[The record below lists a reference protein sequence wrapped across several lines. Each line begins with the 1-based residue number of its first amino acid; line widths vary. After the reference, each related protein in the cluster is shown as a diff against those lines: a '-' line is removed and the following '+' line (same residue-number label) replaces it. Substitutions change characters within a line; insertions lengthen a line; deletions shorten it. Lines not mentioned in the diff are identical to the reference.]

1 MTDASFRQSLP
12 RPPAARLRAV
22 TLIASLLAL
31 TSAAPAPAA
40 PPRLQTLAEQSGWQ
54 RTGRYAEVERL
65 CPEFAAAYPAH
76 VRCLRFGQTPEGRPM
91 LALVAAQDIAREA
104 DPRTRRQ
111 PVVLAQ
117 GGIHAGEIDGKD
129 AGFLLLRELLDTAA
143 GRALLGQ
150 LTLLLVPVFNVDGHE
165 RFGPNHRPNQRGP
178 AEMGFRVTAQ
188 NLNLNRDYMKAE
200 SPEMQALLPLLHAW
214 DPLLYADLHVTDGA
228 DFQPAVALQVEP
240 RHTGPD
246 ALRRLGAE
254 LSARVLE
261 GVRARGVL
269 ALDFYPEL
277 VVHGDPRS
285 GFSAEVS
292 GPRLS
297 NGYWPLH
304 NRFSALVE
312 THSWKDYATRVRVTH
327 DVLHALLVQV
337 AADAPRLVAATRAA
351 DEADLRLGGQE
362 VALQHEPGPRET
374 PLRFPGYAY
383 TLEPSPVSGAVR
395 VRYDPRQPRDWDVP
409 FRPDL
414 VVSRA
419 ARAPAAGYL
428 VPPAY
433 AALVLAK
440 LRLHGLR
447 AFRVTGPEPA
457 PPQPAQVSAEVSAE
471 IFRAATYTFRPAPF
485 EARQLVTVE
494 GGWRPEEVALRSGAL
509 YVPVGQRGGRLVVHL
524 LEPTAPDSLLA
535 WGFLNATFEQK
546 EYMEDYVTEAVAESM
561 LAKSPALRSEFTQR
575 LAADPAFARDPAARL
590 RFFSERHP
598 SFDDQRGRYP
608 IARLG
613 QAPDAARLSPEP

>member
-1 MTDASFRQSLP
+1 MTDASF
-12 RPPAARLRAV
+12 
-22 TLIASLLAL
+22 ASLFTLAL
-31 TSAAPAPAA
+31 ALALALPGTAAGA
-40 PPRLQTLAEQSGWQ
+40 PPLQTIAEQSGWQ

-76 VRCLRFGQTPEGRPM
+76 VRCLRFGETPEGRPM
-91 LALVAAQDIAREA
+91 LALVAARDVAREA
-104 DPRTRRQ
+104 DPATRRQ

-129 AGFLLLRELLDTAA
+129 AGFLLLRQLLDTAA

-150 LTLLLVPVFNVDGHE
+150 LTLLFVPVFNVDGHE

-200 SPEMQALLPLLHAW
+200 APEMQALLPLLHAW

-246 ALRRLGAE
+246 ALRHLGAE
-254 LSARVLE
+254 LSARVLAV
-261 GVRARGVL
+261 VRGRGVL
-269 ALDFYPEL
+269 AVDFYPEL

-312 THSWKDYATRVRVTH
+312 THSWKDYATRVRVTR

-337 AADAPRLVAATRAA
+337 AADAPRLVAATSAA
-351 DEADLRLGGQE
+351 DEADRQLGGQE
-362 VALQHEPGPRET
+362 IALQHEPGPRT
-374 PLRFPGYAY
+374 VPLRFPGYAY

-395 VRYDPRQPRDWDVP
+395 VRYDPRQPRDWDVT

-414 VVSRA
+414 AVVRA

-447 AFRVTGPEPA
+447 AFRVTGPPGETA
-457 PPQPAQVSAEVSAE
+457 GEV
-471 IFRAATYTFRPAPF
+471 FRAATYTFRPAPF

-494 GGWRPEEVALRSGAL
+494 GTWRAEPVALRAGAL

-524 LEPTAPDSLLA
+524 LEPTAPDSLVA

-546 EYMEDYVTEAVAESM
+546 EYMEDYVTEAVAETM
-561 LAKSPALRSEFTQR
+561 LARSPALRGEFTQR

-598 SFDDQRGRYP
+598 SFDDRRGRYP
-608 IARLG
+608 IARLA
-613 QAPDAARLSPEP
+613 QAPDAALLLPAP